1 MKRRVLVPL
10 VFLHIVVFSVS
21 IAFAYPL
28 IRVIGDVAYPPFE
41 YLNPDGIPEGYL
53 VDLWTAITEK
63 TGIAHTYQLT
73 VWKDALNMLQ
83 EHEADVIGGVFK
95 TPEREAI
102 FEFSHPFFEITT
114 HIFFQEGMT
123 GIRTIEDLQGF
134 IVGVVEG
141 DASQAYLERH
151 LTNGYLKLFDGW
163 EDLIKAAL
171 SEEVKVF
178 VMDKPTALYFLA
190 LHKAGDAIRYQPEP
204 LYLEAFHMITAK
216 GNTELIHRINQG
228 LAQITPQEMKSLED
242 RWMGKE
248 IEGPSNL
255 IRVLWFIL
263 ISVIVM
269 ISMIVWNLLLK
280 KKIRNAVLTIQEQNR
295 DLQHQN
301 EQLQRNKDEL
311 NALNEELHS
320 STQQL
325 EASFAE
331 LEAVNRGMEQIIEVT
346 ARMSEAAKEND
357 ESFLTQLLEMLL
369 VLVPRADYGSL
380 SLVEDGQWRF
390 VHAVGHDLERL
401 KKLELKSIYLMEIE
415 KAAIFPN
422 ILEQNRKVLD
432 DPILVELNK
441 ATLPI
446 KESIISA
453 LRFGGNHVGNMALD
467 IGEGKSER
475 FQEKDVT
482 IVNAFSNV
490 ASSFIGMQRYMIEQG
505 KFQKQLLM
513 AMIQILEIYDP
524 YTHGHSEKVAEYS
537 ALIAQDMG
545 MKKEQIQR
553 IYWAG
558 LVHDIG
564 KILVPQGILSKPD
577 KLTYN
582 EFETIK
588 SHPEWGARVLQ
599 TSEELQDIVESVLYH
614 HERWDGRG
622 YPEGKKG
629 EDIPMNARIIGM
641 ADAYDAMISDRPYR
655 VGLKLDEAIEEIRQ
669 NSGKQFDPTVV
680 EVFLRHLYKN
690 RMGANSINRKLNGD
704 NQGRLTHA

>member
-1 MKRRVLVPL
+1 MKRRALFL
-10 VFLHIVVFSVS
+10 LHILHIAVFVVS
-21 IAFAYPL
+21 FASAKPF

-41 YLNPDGIPEGYL
+41 YLNPDGVPEGYL
-53 VDLWTAITEK
+53 VDLWALIAEK
-63 TGIAHTYQLT
+63 TGIAYSYQLT

-83 EHEADVIGGVFK
+83 AHEADVIGGVFK
-95 TPEREAI
+95 TPEREAV
-102 FEFSHPFFEITT
+102 FEFSRPYYEITA
-114 HIFFQEGMT
+114 HIFFQEGLT
-123 GIRTIEDLQGF
+123 GIRAVDDLQGF

-151 LTNGYLKLFDGW
+151 LTNGYLKLYDGW
-163 EDLIKAAL
+163 EELVKAAL

-190 LHKAGDAIRYQPEP
+190 LHQAEDKIRYQPEP
-204 LYLEAFHMITAK
+204 LYSEAFHMIVAKENTA
-216 GNTELIHRINQG
+216 LLHMINQG
-228 LAQITPQEMKSLED
+228 LDQITPQEMKSLEN

-248 IEGPSNL
+248 IGYPSN
-255 IRVLWFIL
+255 ITRVLWFIL
-263 ISVIVM
+263 ISAVVM
-269 ISMIVWNLLLK
+269 IAMIVWNMILK
-280 KKIRNAVLTIQEQNR
+280 RKIRKAVLTIQGQNR
-295 DLQHQN
+295 DLQQQN

-311 NALNEELHS
+311 KALNEELHS

-325 EASFAE
+325 EASYAE
-331 LEAVNRGMEQIIEVT
+331 LEAVNRGMEQIIDVT

-401 KKLELKSIYLMEIE
+401 KKLKLKSIYLMEIE

-422 ILEQNRKVLD
+422 ILERNRTILD

-446 KESIISA
+446 KESIVSA

-577 KLTYN
+577 KLNYH

-614 HERWDGRG
+614 HERWDGKG
-622 YPEGKKG
+622 YPEGKKA
-629 EDIPMNARIIGM
+629 EDIPINARIIGM

-669 NSGKQFDPTVV
+669 NSGKQFDPTIV
-680 EVFLRHLYKN
+680 EVFLRHLYQD
-690 RMGANSINRKLNGD
+690 RMGSSSINRKLNGD